1 MYTKFDEPFWN
12 WGKFP
17 LADGNGTRLKTPW
30 ASTGSNISPFD
41 QDFYL
46 VINVAVGGT
55 NGWFEDGKSGK
66 PWIDTSPTAKKD
78 FWQARDQWYPT
89 WKDEGFMQVKSVKM
103 FQQQGYNGC
112 ESGKSIV

>member
-17 LADGNGTRLKTPW
+17 LADGNGTCLQSPW

-46 VINVAVGGT
+46 VINVAIGGT
-55 NGWFEDGKSGK
+55 NGWFEDGKSRK

-78 FWQARDQWYPT
+78 FWQAREMVPHLETSGLHADQECEDVPT
-89 WKDEGFMQVKSVKM
+89 TRLQWLREWQV
-103 FQQQGYNGC
+103 
-112 ESGKSIV
+112 